1 MDSLEPIKRK
11 IYEIRGRRVMLD
23 SDLAE
28 MYQVE
33 TKNLKRAVRANIE
46 RFPDDFMFELTKE
59 EFDSLRCKN
68 FTSNNEDDAL
78 RCKNFTSN
86 KRGGNRYLPFA
97 FTREGI
103 AMLSGLLRS
112 EVAIQANINIMRAF
126 FQMQEAL
133 LIVSNTQLQ
142 LEQIRSEIKQLRT
155 DMNDTLADQNKLEK
169 NKTAKISG
177 GIDDQEYTLPQAIG
191 ILVLSHGIDI
201 VAPGIIRDL
210 RRFGHDH
217 TAGEL
222 PKKRFRQFIQQF
234 FHDLFVFFCRNHPV
248 SNGEDPFGPSRL
260 SVHSAGMR
268 FGNCQSISPDR
279 RGINGN
285 LENSGA
291 FRVESSMM
299 GDTFLEKIRRS
310 FLGRI

>member
-28 MYQVE
+28 LYQVE

-59 EFDSLRCKN
+59 EYDSLRCNN
-68 FTSNNEDDAL
+68 FTLNNVGDSL

-86 KRGGNRYLPFA
+86 KRGGNRYLPFV

-112 EVAIQANINIMRAF
+112 EIAIKANINIMRAF

-142 LEQIRSEIKQLRT
+142 LEQIRAEIKQLRT
-155 DMNDTLADQNKLEK
+155 DMNETLADQNDINEMTRAQLEAISDALMELQNQDK
-169 NKTAKISG
+169 NPLALPEIGYTAIQKR
-177 GIDDQEYTLPQAIG
+177 
-191 ILVLSHGIDI
+191 
-201 VAPGIIRDL
+201 RD
-210 RRFGHDH
+210 
-217 TAGEL
+217 EEN
-222 PKKRFRQFIQQF
+222 KK
-234 FHDLFVFFCRNHPV
+234 
-248 SNGEDPFGPSRL
+248 
-260 SVHSAGMR
+260 
-268 FGNCQSISPDR
+268 
-279 RGINGN
+279 
-285 LENSGA
+285 
-291 FRVESSMM
+291 
-299 GDTFLEKIRRS
+299 
-310 FLGRI
+310 